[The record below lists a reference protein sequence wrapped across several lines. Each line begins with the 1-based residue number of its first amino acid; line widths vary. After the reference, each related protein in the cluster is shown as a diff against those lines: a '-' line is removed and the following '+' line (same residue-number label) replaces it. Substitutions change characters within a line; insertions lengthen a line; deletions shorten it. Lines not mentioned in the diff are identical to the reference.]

1 MTERPDFSSLAEWRL
16 LQAGRNVARAER
28 RVVQAGQKAAQA
40 EDAAKAAALAAEDAL
55 QRERDRAAV
64 LQAQLDQLLASTSWR
79 VSHPVRVASRL
90 RQVLRPPPPVA
101 LPPSAAPQPL
111 PDRVAPLPPRE
122 QAILQR
128 LLGPGRD

>member
-1 MTERPDFSSLAEWRL
+1 MTQRPDFSSLVDWRL
-16 LQAGRNVARAER
+16 LQAERNVARAER
-28 RVVQAGQKAAQA
+28 RVVQAGQQAAQA
-40 EDAAKAAALAAEDAL
+40 EDAAQAAALAAAGAL
-55 QRERDRAAV
+55 QRERDRAAA

-90 RQVLRPPPPVA
+90 RQALRPPPPVA
-101 LPPSAAPQPL
+101 LPPSAAPLPL
-111 PDRVAPLPPRE
+111 PDRPAPLPLRE